1 MVHTFELSKSISKD
15 AYEKIIPLL
24 NMRWYKSL
32 FATRDYAEQGFQL
45 IRLYKMKN
53 EMFKSGQDAEDKYDD
68 NENPLMYLYMIS
80 LSISTANMFEGSADP
95 HLSQNILNFTPDYVR
110 AVYHKIFELI
120 PFLEV
125 HPEWCFD
132 SCWDGAR
139 GRDIVNDEDWLN
151 RKKELNRQWLE
162 SNAFKARRIDFAFDL
177 KTMHQ
182 QYLTLI
188 NRGYSL
194 RKDVYERTY
203 YEDKDTQEGAYDNGT
218 DIFDSEEILQMMADE
233 ETSSSDYHSDV
244 NYVYYK
250 GKSVNI
256 NIYHKQTEIQKEG
269 LSFDPDMDYDFLRIE
284 VQVKKSK
291 LNAIVSKFGLNKEG
305 LGGRELE
312 YLISPEI
319 EHYILNYYVNK
330 LTGTGFY
337 VTYDRAM
344 KMIDESEYTKAKKEH
359 LKKVIDA
366 VAKKHGIAKVL
377 EQVENGTLT
386 DLGKLST
393 VKQYLRDIHRLGINP
408 VTISARMDVPKQ
420 ILKNQSG
427 GKDLS
432 ERILPSLVD
441 ILSAYGDQMKDY
453 QKHGVPITDEDL
465 KEIDKL

>member
-1 MVHTFELSKSISKD
+1 
-15 AYEKIIPLL
+15 
-24 NMRWYKSL
+24 
-32 FATRDYAEQGFQL
+32 
-45 IRLYKMKN
+45 
-53 EMFKSGQDAEDKYDD
+53 MF
-68 NENPLMYLYMIS
+68 
-80 LSISTANMFEGSADP
+80 
-95 HLSQNILNFTPDYVR
+95 
-110 AVYHKIFELI
+110 
-120 PFLEV
+120 
-125 HPEWCFD
+125 
-132 SCWDGAR
+132 
-139 GRDIVNDEDWLN
+139 
-151 RKKELNRQWLE
+151 
-162 SNAFKARRIDFAFDL
+162 FKARRIDFAFDL

-203 YEDKDTQEGAYDNGT
+203 YEDKDTQEGAYDNGA
-218 DIFDSEEILQMMADE
+218 DILDSEEILQMMADE
-233 ETSSSDYHSDV
+233 ETSDSDYHSDV

-250 GKSVNI
+250 GKRNGVNI
-256 NIYHKQTEIQKEG
+256 NIYHKASKIQKEK

-344 KMIDESEYTKAKKEH
+344 KMIDESKYTKAKKEH

-377 EQVENGTLT
+377 EQVENGMIT

-393 VKQYLRDIHRLGINP
+393 VKQYLRDIHKLGINP
-408 VTISARMDVPKQ
+408 VTIPARMDVPKQ

-453 QKHGVPITDEDL
+453 QKHGVPVTDEDL